1 MKAYQSIV
9 VAIQSVCEDPDI
21 QPRDRRKQIAII
33 LEPMLNEIFGSDY
46 EKHEEGGF
54 PDDKP

>member
-1 MKAYQSIV
+1 MKAYQSI
-9 VAIQSVCEDPDI
+9 AIQSVCEDPDI
-21 QPRDRRKQIAII
+21 QPRDRRKQIAVI